1 MTARKLSTITD
12 LAIMK
17 SILCFALIIA
27 IFALCGQMQVS
38 FGADWD
44 INLSRL
50 RVSDAQEDGW
60 FSDGDEPYFIIV
72 NFRSRFNTP
81 NSTATWNN
89 GYNDDDWAN
98 GIGAGKEKNIHFS
111 MGYSLFA
118 DVQRISLQNI
128 LAGTMPEILGSLVI
142 AMESDSSPWGTIGDM
157 VDDLRDAI
165 EGELEQLV
173 EDGGLNLLNPGPD
186 IAESLKDIRDSIVPD
201 FWESVGMVIEAGGDP
216 DDIIGFHL
224 FLFAAV
230 NNTVPINF
238 PAVANVTSGRL
249 ITREFLIGVNPIVFR
264 GDGAVYRVAAR
275 VEPCPVLFA
284 PKNPKVAN
292 QTANTKGKAVI
303 QWGKI
308 KNE

>member
-1 MTARKLSTITD
+1 MMMRKLSTIINLT
-12 LAIMK
+12 IMK
-17 SILCFALIIA
+17 SIFCFILSIA

-38 FGADWD
+38 FGADWN

-50 RVSDAQEDGW
+50 RVSDAQEEGW
-60 FSDGDEPYFIIV
+60 LSDGDEPYFIVI

-89 GYNDDDWAN
+89 DYNDDKWAN
-98 GIGAGKEKNIHFS
+98 GVDDGNERNIPFS
-111 MGYSLFA
+111 MGYSLFGN
-118 DVQRISLQNI
+118 VQRISLQNI
-128 LAGTMPEILGSLVI
+128 LAGTNPEILGSLVI
-142 AMESDSSPWGTIGDM
+142 AMESDSSPWGTIRDM
-157 VDDLRDAI
+157 MNDLSDAI

-173 EDGGLNLLNPGPD
+173 EGGGLNLLNPGPD
-186 IAESLKDIRDSIVPD
+186 IQDSLKDIRDSITPD
-201 FWESVGMVIEAGGDP
+201 FWESVGMVAEAGGDP

-264 GDGAVYRVAAR
+264 GDGAVYRVTAR

-284 PKNPKVAN
+284 PQNPKVAN

>member
-1 MTARKLSTITD
+1 MITRKLSAIINLT
-12 LAIMK
+12 IMK
-17 SILCFALIIA
+17 SVFCFALIIT
-27 IFALCGQMQVS
+27 IFVLCGQMQVS
-38 FGADWD
+38 FGDDWN

-50 RVSDAQEDGW
+50 RVSDAQEEDW
-60 FSDGDEPYFIIV
+60 LSDGDEPYFIII

-89 GYNDDDWAN
+89 DYNDDKWAN
-98 GIGAGKEKNIHFS
+98 GVDDGNERNIHFS
-111 MGYSLFA
+111 MGYSLFGN
-118 DVQRISLQNI
+118 VQRISLQNI
-128 LAGTMPEILGSLVI
+128 IAGTAPEILGALVI

-157 VDDLRDAI
+157 VEDLRDAI

-173 EDGGLNLLNPGPD
+173 EDGGLNLLNPGPGIQD
-186 IAESLKDIRDSIVPD
+186 SLQDIRDSITPD

-216 DDIIGFHL
+216 DDLIGYHL

-264 GDGAVYRVAAR
+264 GDGATYRVTAR
-275 VEPCPVLFA
+275 VQPCPVLFA

-292 QTANTKGKAVI
+292 QTVSASGKATTS
-303 QWGKI
+303 WGKI